1 MVECKF
7 KYRSF
12 NYKYLLFMASSY
24 YMILYI
30 RLSIFSL
37 EDIVCVS

>member
-1 MVECKF
+1 MVECKL
-7 KYRSF
+7 KYRSS
-12 NYKYLLFMASSY
+12 NYKYLLFMVTSY